1 MKRELWWRA
10 LDAEGL
16 EQLRLTESET
26 GVVAES
32 TILRADEATGEAFH
46 LAYRLECGAGWRV
59 RRVELELIGSSS
71 GALVLQSDGAGRWT
85 DGGGRELQDLA
96 GCLDVD
102 ISATPLTNTLPLR
115 RLTFE
120 IGQTAEIEPVYL
132 LVPEMTVARSRQR
145 YTRTAENAFLFEE
158 LGLFRGFA
166 AEIETDEQFFVRS
179 YPQLFKRL

>member
-16 EQLRLTESET
+16 ERLRLTETEA

-32 TILRADEATGEAFH
+32 TILRADEAGGSFQ
-46 LAYRLECGAGWRV
+46 LAYRLECDAGWRV
-59 RRVELELIGSSS
+59 RRVELELIGAPA
-71 GALVLQSDGAGRWT
+71 GRVILHSDGEGRWT
-85 DGGGRELQDLA
+85 DGAARELRDFA

-115 RLTFE
+115 RKGLGL
-120 IGQTAEIEPVYL
+120 GQTAEIEVVYV
-132 LVPEMTVARSRQR
+132 LVPEMTAARSRQR
-145 YTRTAENAFLFEE
+145 YTRTAADTFLFEE

-166 AEIETDEQFFVRS
+166 AEIETDGHFFVRS
-179 YPQLFKRL
+179 YPHLFKRL